1 MAYPSRWVS
10 SAAAGLTCLFA
21 ISACSSATSD
31 TPSTSTSSPS
41 ASLATAAG
49 SPSTLG
55 KAAPVSLKCVS
66 LSRMDAATG
75 LQFNQDDSNQ
85 NRCLYNVLVA
95 GPSTGVGLIAYSVVP
110 FTPTTG
116 PWSVADQRASMQS
129 TGKFTFQ
136 EAPTFGSGA
145 FLASWPGTAC
155 AIYGPSGQTV
165 FQIQV
170 SVIDPSALSG
180 HDACAVVTA
189 AAHELVSR

>member
-1 MAYPSRWVS
+1 MTYPSRWAG

-21 ISACSSATSD
+21 MSACSSATSD
-31 TPSTSTSSPS
+31 TPPAVTSSPS

-49 SPSTLG
+49 SPATPG
-55 KAAPVSLKCVS
+55 KTAPVSLKCVS
-66 LSRMDAATG
+66 LSRIDAVTG

-95 GPSTGVGLIAYSVVP
+95 GPSTGVGLIAYRVFPV
-110 FTPTTG
+110 TPTTG

-129 TGKFTFQ
+129 TGRFTFQ
-136 EAPTFGSGA
+136 EAPAFGSGA

-170 SVIDPSALSG
+170 SVIVPSALSG

-189 AAHELVSR
+189 AAHELLSR